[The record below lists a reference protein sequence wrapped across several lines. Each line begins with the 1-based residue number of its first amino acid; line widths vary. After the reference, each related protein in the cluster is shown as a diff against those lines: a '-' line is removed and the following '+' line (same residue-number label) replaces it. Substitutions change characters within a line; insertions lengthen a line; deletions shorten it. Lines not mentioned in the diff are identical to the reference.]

1 MARMRLDR
9 ALANCGVGSRA
20 EVRVLINRGRVR
32 VGDDIVRDAGT
43 NCDPTLVTLDGEPLD
58 HPSGVLI
65 GLHKPVGYSSSH
77 DTREAPLVD
86 ELLPSEWAGRTPRP
100 EWAGRLDRDT
110 SGLIIISDDHQ
121 LLHRLT
127 SPRHHVDKMYVAT
140 VDHLP
145 ADDAVQRFATGLV
158 LEGEENRPCL
168 PAVLS
173 ILAPAL
179 YPALDGSGGHVS
191 VTLREGRYHQVRRML
206 AAVGVHV
213 VALHRVSF
221 GPWTLDGL
229 ALAEGDWC
237 DVTLPDS

>member
-32 VGDDIVRDAGT
+32 VGDDVVRDAGT

-58 HPSGVLI
+58 HPSGVFVA
-65 GLHKPVGYSSSH
+65 LHKPVGYSSSH
-77 DTREAPLVD
+77 DGREAPLVD
-86 ELLPSEWAGRTPRP
+86 ELLPPEWAGRTPRP

-110 SGLIIISDDHQ
+110 SGIIIISDDHQ

-127 SPRHHVDKMYVAT
+127 SPRHHVDKVYVAT

-145 ADDAVQRFATGLV
+145 ADDAMERFAAGLV

-168 PAVLS
+168 PAVLA
-173 ILAPAL
+173 IVAL
-179 YPALDGSGGHVS
+179 EGTGAQVS

-213 VALHRVSF
+213 EALHRVSF
-221 GPWTLDGL
+221 GPWRLDALG
-229 ALAEGDWC
+229 LAEGDWC
-237 DVTLPDS
+237 DVPLPGT

>member
-1 MARMRLDR
+1 MRLDR
-9 ALANCGVGSRA
+9 ALANCGVGSRT

-32 VGDDIVRDAGT
+32 VGDDIVRDAGA

-58 HPSGVLI
+58 HPSGVLVA
-65 GLHKPVGYSSSH
+65 LHKPVGYSSSH
-77 DTREAPLVD
+77 DGREAPLVD
-86 ELLPSEWAGRTPRP
+86 ELLPPEWAGRTPRP

-127 SPRHHVDKMYVAT
+127 SPRHHVEKVYVAT

-145 ADDAVQRFATGLV
+145 ADDAVQRFAEGLV

-168 PAVLS
+168 PAVLAVMRES
-173 ILAPAL
+173 QQ
-179 YPALDGSGGHVS
+179 VS

-213 VALHRVSF
+213 QALHRVSF

-237 DVTLPDS
+237 DVALPGT